1 MDQDAFNMVLDAAQ
15 RWFDQEQPLRD
26 RIAGFAAGHRPAAS
40 ARAAIND
47 MGWTALA
54 RPEATGGYG
63 ASVAQCFAF
72 IRIAGR
78 EARPEPLDLLL
89 MLAGGPALPVDDVAR
104 LALADADGGPD
115 GLHMSTDDT
124 RVGGRSGALYGGLQA
139 THALLPVPVGAGRVR
154 LVCVALD
161 SSGVTHEPVRLMDG
175 RHTLRLHLQSVP
187 VAPVGEGPQ
196 AEAIARLVLDR
207 AAAGLVADAAGVF
220 EAAFELTL
228 DYLKQRRQFG
238 VALASQQAL
247 QQRMADIFCDLQFLL
262 ALARRLALEMDAA
275 PSGPWPTLPVAKSF
289 IGRRA
294 LRGLGQLI
302 QVSGGIGMTEEYRL
316 GHFYKRL
323 HVASTLFGDAEQ
335 QLARIDPCQ
344 TLLAS

>member
-15 RWFDQEQPLRD
+15 RWFEQEQPLGD
-26 RIAGFAAGHRPAAS
+26 RIAGFEAGHQPAPS
-40 ARAAIND
+40 AWAAMND

-54 RPEATGGYG
+54 RPEETGGYG

-72 IRIAGR
+72 IRLAGR

-89 MLAGGPALPVDDVAR
+89 MLAGVPALPVDDAAR
-104 LALADADGGPD
+104 LALADADGGP
-115 GLHMSTDDT
+115 GALHMSADNT
-124 RVGGRSGALYGGLQA
+124 RVDGRSGVLYGGVQA
-139 THALLPVPVGAGRVR
+139 THALLPVPVGAGRAR
-154 LVCVALD
+154 LVCVALNA
-161 SSGVTHEPVRLMDG
+161 SGVTHEPVRLMDG
-175 RHTLRLHLQSVP
+175 RHTLRLHLERVQVT
-187 VAPVGEGPQ
+187 PVGEGPQ
-196 AEAIARLVLDR
+196 AEATARLLLDR

-238 VALASQQAL
+238 VPLASQQAL

-262 ALARRLALEMDAA
+262 AMARRLALEMDAE

-289 IGRRA
+289 VGRRA

-323 HVASTLFGDAEQ
+323 HVAATLFGGAEQ
-335 QLARIDPCQ
+335 QLARINPRQ
-344 TLLAS
+344 TLLAA